1 MLEFDGQ
8 ETKIYFPLAFAIA
21 SSPLALQSDAIASQ
35 TPSFQS
41 GICEFDGPDISTD
54 IVRNIPDSMCSI
66 SISKRFDSVRY
77 IISAVNGH
85 LGSTHWLWRSGP
97 PFVAK
102 VSPKSLKICKADIS
116 DRRKVI
122 GLKPGKC
129 VVTLVTRKAE
139 RFTPVD
145 NTNKGDFY
153 SASVVIDFTK

>member
-1 MLEFDGQ
+1 M
-8 ETKIYFPLAFAIA
+8 AFMNKTARFYLLFAALIA
-21 SSPLALQSDAIASQ
+21 LSPLAQSSEATASQ
-35 TPSFQS
+35 IPYFQS
-41 GICEFDGPDISTD
+41 GICEFDGPDHSTD
-54 IVRNIPDSMCSI
+54 IVRNIPDAMCSI
-66 SISKRFDSVRY
+66 SIRKRFDPNRY
-77 IISAVNGH
+77 IISALNGH

-97 PFVAK
+97 PYVAK
-102 VSPKSLKICKADIS
+102 VSPKSIKICKADTS

-139 RFTPVD
+139 RFTPID

>member
-1 MLEFDGQ
+1 MILT
-8 ETKIYFPLAFAIA
+8 TKSVRIYSLLAGLITFLPLARPSEATAI
-21 SSPLALQSDAIASQ
+21 Q

-41 GICEFDGPDISTD
+41 GICEFDGPDQSFD
-54 IVRNIPDSMCSI
+54 IVRNIPDATCSI
-66 SISKRFDSVRY
+66 SISKRFDSSRY
-77 IISAVNGH
+77 IIMALNGH
-85 LGSTHWLWRSGP
+85 LGSIHPLWRSGP
-97 PFVAK
+97 SYVAK
-102 VSPKSLKICKADIS
+102 VSPKSIKICKADAS

-139 RFTPVD
+139 RFTPID

>member
-1 MLEFDGQ
+1 MALINKRARVYYLIAALIALSPHAQPSEA
-8 ETKIYFPLAFAIA
+8 TAIQI
-21 SSPLALQSDAIASQ
+21 PY
-35 TPSFQS
+35 FQS
-41 GICEFDGPDISTD
+41 GICEFDGPDHSTD
-54 IVRNIPDSMCSI
+54 IVRNIPDAMCSI
-66 SISKRFDSVRY
+66 SISKRFDSSRY
-77 IISAVNGH
+77 IISALNGH

-102 VSPKSLKICKADIS
+102 VSPKSIKICKADTS

-129 VVTLVTRKAE
+129 VVTLVTRTAQ
-139 RFTPVD
+139 RYTPID